1 MDESN
6 VNIFP
11 RQTKGRSFIGTRAV
25 NRLPNSKGPNVHMLG
40 VLCNLGLDYFESKR
54 GHHTKETCNDWCCEL
69 IRELLGKG
77 VFQSSI
83 VLVCNNASIHGDLK
97 DLESVYTGLT
107 CDIKAFI
114 KREMSANH
122 NIFLLGDPNR
132 QMSMAEYGLVYIED
146 LIEQAQEVVTI
157 EKANHFIEHA
167 KSFHNMAILGKNMPV
182 GQ

>member
-11 RQTKGRSFIGTRAV
+11 RQTKGRSFIVTRAV

-97 DLESVYTGLT
+97 DLESV
-107 CDIKAFI
+107 
-114 KREMSANH
+114 
-122 NIFLLGDPNR
+122 